1 MVDCPAVGKGS
12 GYPLYNPLPTE
23 QGPFPFCQRTTSG
36 ECAGDVIE
44 KMAEMDQG
52 PALVRGGYCRKIGAE
67 PFITINPCW
76 GIRQRKTRHGRIR
89 QWLEPQ
95 VRISLDEWN
104 GMPGTVLPV

>member
-23 QGPFPFCQRTTSG
+23 QGPFPFCQRTIPG

-52 PALVRGGYCRKIGAE
+52 PALVRGGDIAE
-67 PFITINPCW
+67 KLAP
-76 GIRQRKTRHGRIR
+76 
-89 QWLEPQ
+89 
-95 VRISLDEWN
+95 SLLLPSIPAGEYARGKRGMVEYGN
-104 GMPGTVLPV
+104 G